1 MHYINQLLAYYHY
14 NKLIYTLFILY
25 LSPVILPNS
34 NKHIR
39 LRPDK
44 TLSPPMDTILLVDN
58 GSTRP
63 EATLNLRRLAN
74 ELTERTGQEI
84 HPVSLMHSNK
94 IPPSELNNQP
104 ALTLEPFIKNQL
116 KQGTR
121 NFIIIPLFFGKS
133 RALTRFI
140 PDQIETLQREFG
152 PFSVTVAE
160 ELCPLPAG
168 EPRLSQILHDH
179 VVQVSAEKHCKPDQ
193 VILVDHG
200 SPIPEVTAVRQ
211 HIAKELQERLGATIP
226 LSQAVMERRQ
236 GSEYDFNGDLLED
249 ALKKLARN
257 SASQTII
264 LAMMFFSPGRH
275 AGPGGD
281 IEDIYRKIEGKHPN
295 FKVYPSPLVS
305 EHPSLVGILQSRL
318 ENCCRPEI

>member
-1 MHYINQLLAYYHY
+1 MN
-14 NKLIYTLFILY
+14 
-25 LSPVILPNS
+25 
-34 NKHIR
+34 
-39 LRPDK
+39 
-44 TLSPPMDTILLVDN
+44 TILLVDN

-63 EATLNLRRLAN
+63 EATLNLRRLAL
-74 ELTERTGQEI
+74 ELTDRVGQEI

-94 IPPSELNNQP
+94 IPASELTNQP
-104 ALTLEPFIKNQL
+104 AQTFEPFMRAQL
-116 KQGTR
+116 EQGASA
-121 NFIIIPLFFGKS
+121 FIIIPLFFGKS

-140 PDQIETLQREFG
+140 PDHVEALQKEFG

-179 VVQVSAEKHCKPDQ
+179 VSQVSTDKHCHADR

-211 HIAKELQERLGATIP
+211 KIAEQLQELLGTDIP
-226 LSQAVMERRQ
+226 LGQAVMERRA
-236 GSEYDFNGDLLED
+236 GKEYDFNGALLED
-249 ALKKLARN
+249 ALKALAQDK
-257 SASQTII
+257 ASQTVI

-281 IEDIYRKIEGKHPN
+281 IEEIYHGVEIEHPGIQIH
-295 FKVYPSPLVS
+295 PSPLIA
-305 EHPSLVGILQSRL
+305 EHPLLIDILQSRL
-318 ENCCRPEI
+318 EAIVKEA

>member
-1 MHYINQLLAYYHY
+1 MN
-14 NKLIYTLFILY
+14 NK
-25 LSPVILPNS
+25 PAV
-34 NKHIR
+34 
-39 LRPDK
+39 
-44 TLSPPMDTILLVDN
+44 LLVDN

-63 EATLNLRRLAN
+63 EATLNLRRLAH
-74 ELTERTGQEI
+74 ELTDRAGQEV

-94 IPPSELNNQP
+94 IPASELNNEP
-104 ALTLEPFIKNQL
+104 ANIFEPFMRNQL
-116 KQGTR
+116 EQGAR

-140 PDQIETLQREFG
+140 PDHVEALQKEFG
-152 PFSVTVAE
+152 PFSVTVAD
-160 ELCPLPAG
+160 ELSPLPAG
-168 EPRLSQILHDH
+168 EPRLSKILHDH
-179 VVQVSAEKHCKPDQ
+179 VSQVSTEKHCQADR

-211 HIAKELQERLGATIP
+211 TTAEQLQELLGTDTP

-249 ALKKLARN
+249 VLTETATQN
-257 SASQTII
+257 ASQTII

-281 IEDIYRKIEGKHPN
+281 IEEIYRKVEVKYPGFRVH
-295 FKVYPSPLVS
+295 PSPLIA
-305 EHPSLVGILQSRL
+305 EHPLLIDILQSRL
-318 ENCCRPEI
+318 NAI